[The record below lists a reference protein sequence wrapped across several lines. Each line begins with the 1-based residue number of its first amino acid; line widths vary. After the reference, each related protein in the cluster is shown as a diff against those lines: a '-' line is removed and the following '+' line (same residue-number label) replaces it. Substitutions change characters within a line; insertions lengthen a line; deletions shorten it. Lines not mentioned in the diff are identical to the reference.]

1 MQRLRGLTGLGAPSS
16 SISTLWQKAE
26 RDDNSRSS
34 AKPSRLKKVESRLD
48 NCKKRNRAARGVLVD
63 HAALHYKHNATNGGD
78 VFQRASIEPNDVPLK
93 ARGDLANLIAH
104 AQRFSAPPVF

>member
-78 VFQRASIEPNDVPLK
+78 VFQRVSIAPHDSPFKTPPHPPHLHPPPQPFHPPPL
-93 ARGDLANLIAH
+93 
-104 AQRFSAPPVF
+104 